1 MTQPTRNTPP
11 PAHTLTEEQVSLVK
25 AQLDQGKQDIEAIAQ
40 TTGLPEDQVRIVIA
54 QHNRA
59 FRKR

>member
-1 MTQPTRNTPP
+1 MKPIRNAPP
-11 PAHTLTEEQVSLVK
+11 PAHTLTEEQLSLVK
-25 AQLDQGKQDIEAIAQ
+25 AQLDLGKQDIEEIAK
-40 TTGLPEDQVRIVIA
+40 TTSLPEDQIRIVIA